1 MMNEA
6 KERDAFEK
14 AHKLLDLEKKSDL
27 WGQLVYV
34 HPHIDSIWH
43 GWKARAALAQPEL
56 EPVAWMYV
64 SPDNHEILRL
74 HKLGA
79 TAPVGWAEHPL
90 YTAPPQRQPLTQEQ
104 ILSLFDSHNVYGSK
118 WVDFARAIEKAHG
131 IGGET

>member
-1 MMNEA
+1 MNDLRKA
-6 KERDAFEK
+6 AQMAMTALACLDYDTSGAVIDGPNKEIAD
-14 AHKLLDLEKKSDL
+14 D
-27 WGQLVYV
+27 VYAALNV
-34 HPHIDSIWH
+34 
-43 GWKARAALAQPEL
+43 ALAQPEL